1 MLSLYLLTVVGL
13 VVVAATDP
21 HDFSR
26 LCSSPAP
33 GGECPAG
40 WKNVGGDCVK
50 FMSGWDQAKT
60 KEVCK
65 EEGAELTSF
74 GLVGEACLVR
84 RETQCQCG
92 RTNRDREANIV
103 GGGPAERNEYP
114 WQVRLSSGCGGS
126 IISRDK
132 ILTAAHCTEGHPV
145 ERITVFTRDHD
156 RTREDGEVSHS
167 VCSKREH
174 PDYNREAKYD
184 KDIAILT
191 LCKPLMFTE
200 AVGPICLPDPAQDY
214 DNVKAL
220 LTGWGTLSYG
230 GQHPDIL
237 QEVNVTTITNQQCR
251 GKYSRITEYMICAGD
266 VGRDSCQGDSGGPLS
281 VLGQDDRYT
290 QIGIVSWGN
299 GCAKPGY
306 PGVNTRLTS
315 LLDWVNQP
323 SHGPGILIVGGKSS
337 YHSSYLSSA
346 EVFQPGLACSVGD
359 MPEGRSDTSL
369 CHGLVCGGHSSASL
383 RSCDKFEANGTF
395 SPTAVTLLQ
404 KRRDHLCW
412 GLPSGEVL
420 LMGGHYSYTTTERV
434 SSDGSSS
441 SADFT
446 LPYSTRKACGIDLG
460 TSYVV
465 TGGKDSKQRVTQYSL
480 TGEVTEL
487 PDLINGR
494 YYHACSQFVNTE
506 GVTTLLVTGGY
517 GGGYLSSTEIFT
529 LDSGDWISSLFG
541 LGTGYWMEA
550 ASLPSPRGYFS
561 GATIGNSFLF
571 SEDTVLVTWTTFSS
585 TRTAPGDPQG
595 R

>member
-220 LTGWGTLSYG
+220 VTGWGRLRSG
-230 GQHPDIL
+230 GQLPDIL
-237 QEVNVTTITNQQCR
+237 QEVNVTTMTNQKCR
-251 GKYSRITEYMICAGD
+251 GKYGHSRITDYMICAGN

-281 VLGQDDRYT
+281 VLGQDDRYS
-290 QIGIVSWGN
+290 QIGIVSWGE

-306 PGVNTRLTS
+306 PGVYTRLTTFFAFWPPDLGITCPCPAGWS
-315 LLDWVNQP
+315 QFGEDCYKYFDNSVEWEEARERCLSEKADLASIHSEEEHDFLLEIIGNAKRVW
-323 SHGPGILIVGGKSS
+323 VGG
-337 YHSSYLSSA
+337 
-346 EVFQPGLACSVGD
+346 
-359 MPEGRSDTSL
+359 R
-369 CHGLVCGGHSSASL
+369 
-383 RSCDKFEANGTF
+383 RSCSGCEDFE
-395 SPTAVTLLQ
+395 
-404 KRRDHLCW
+404 W
-412 GLPSGEVL
+412 
-420 LMGGHYSYTTTERV
+420 
-434 SSDGSSS
+434 SDGTPL
-441 SADFT
+441 DFT
-446 LPYSTRKACGIDLG
+446 AWH
-460 TSYVV
+460 
-465 TGGKDSKQRVTQYSL
+465 RV
-480 TGEVTEL
+480 
-487 PDLINGR
+487 
-494 YYHACSQFVNTE
+494 
-506 GVTTLLVTGGY
+506 
-517 GGGYLSSTEIFT
+517 
-529 LDSGDWISSLFG
+529 
-541 LGTGYWMEA
+541 
-550 ASLPSPRGYFS
+550 
-561 GATIGNSFLF
+561 
-571 SEDTVLVTWTTFSS
+571 
-585 TRTAPGDPQG
+585 
-595 R
+595 

>member
-1 MLSLYLLTVVGL
+1 MLSLSLLTVVGL

-21 HDFSR
+21 HDFSK

-65 EEGAELTSF
+65 EEGAELTTF
-74 GLVGEACLVR
+74 GLVGEVCLVR

-132 ILTAAHCTEGHPV
+132 ILTAAHCTEGYSV
-145 ERITVFTRDHD
+145 GSIFVFTRDHD
-156 RTREDGEVSHS
+156 RTREDGEVRHS
-167 VCSKREH
+167 VCSKKEH
-174 PDYNREAKYD
+174 PEYSREAKYD

-251 GKYSRITEYMICAGD
+251 GKHGHNHITDYMICAGS
-266 VGRDSCQGDSGGPLS
+266 VGRGSCNGDSGGPLS
-281 VLGQDDRYT
+281 VLGQDGRYS
-290 QIGIVSWGN
+290 QIGIVSWGR
-299 GCAKPGY
+299 GCTKYGY
-306 PGVNTRLTS
+306 PGVYTRLTS

-323 SHGPGILIVGGKSS
+323 PPVPGPQYLTVKSCGKGGKERYSS
-337 YHSSYLSSA
+337 ELGYYQQTSEYHNKKPVWSKQDGTMKIYYSYGSARVKGGFWTIGPDPATDTGNVASA
-346 EVFQPGLACSVGD
+346 ENSQNLLPNEIREWQYNDAGTWYTDPFLTVTDNINFCNIDTKRP
-359 MPEGRSDTSL
+359 RWSD
-369 CHGLVCGGHSSASL
+369 
-383 RSCDKFEANGTF
+383 
-395 SPTAVTLLQ
+395 
-404 KRRDHLCW
+404 
-412 GLPSGEVL
+412 
-420 LMGGHYSYTTTERV
+420 
-434 SSDGSSS
+434 
-441 SADFT
+441 
-446 LPYSTRKACGIDLG
+446 
-460 TSYVV
+460 
-465 TGGKDSKQRVTQYSL
+465 
-480 TGEVTEL
+480 
-487 PDLINGR
+487 
-494 YYHACSQFVNTE
+494 
-506 GVTTLLVTGGY
+506 
-517 GGGYLSSTEIFT
+517 
-529 LDSGDWISSLFG
+529 
-541 LGTGYWMEA
+541 
-550 ASLPSPRGYFS
+550 
-561 GATIGNSFLF
+561 
-571 SEDTVLVTWTTFSS
+571 
-585 TRTAPGDPQG
+585 
-595 R
+595 

>member
-1 MLSLYLLTVVGL
+1 MLSLSLLTVVGL

-21 HDFSR
+21 HDFSK

-65 EEGAELTSF
+65 EEGAELTTF
-74 GLVGEACLVR
+74 GLVGEVCLVR

-132 ILTAAHCTEGHPV
+132 ILTAAHCTEGYSV
-145 ERITVFTRDHD
+145 GSIFVFTRDHD
-156 RTREDGEVSHS
+156 RTREDGEVRHS
-167 VCSKREH
+167 VCSKKEH
-174 PDYNREAKYD
+174 PEYSREAKYD

-251 GKYSRITEYMICAGD
+251 GKHGHSHITDYMICAGS
-266 VGRDSCQGDSGGPLS
+266 VGRGSCNGDSGGPLS
-281 VLGQDDRYT
+281 VLGQDGRYS
-290 QIGIVSWGN
+290 QIGIVSWGR
-299 GCAKPGY
+299 GCTKYGY
-306 PGVNTRLTS
+306 PGVYTRLTS

-323 SHGPGILIVGGKSS
+323 PPVPGPQYLTVKSCGKGGKERYSS
-337 YHSSYLSSA
+337 ELGYYQQTSEYHNKKPVWSK
-346 EVFQPGLACSVGD
+346 QD
-359 MPEGRSDTSL
+359 
-369 CHGLVCGGHSSASL
+369 
-383 RSCDKFEANGTF
+383 GTM
-395 SPTAVTLLQ
+395 
-404 KRRDHLCW
+404 KIY
-412 GLPSGEVL
+412 
-420 LMGGHYSYTTTERV
+420 YSYGE
-434 SSDGSSS
+434 
-441 SADFT
+441 FT
-446 LPYSTRKACGIDLG
+446 
-460 TSYVV
+460 
-465 TGGKDSKQRVTQYSL
+465 
-480 TGEVTEL
+480 
-487 PDLINGR
+487 
-494 YYHACSQFVNTE
+494 F
-506 GVTTLLVTGGY
+506 
-517 GGGYLSSTEIFT
+517 TEI
-529 LDSGDWISSLFG
+529 
-541 LGTGYWMEA
+541 
-550 ASLPSPRGYFS
+550 
-561 GATIGNSFLF
+561 
-571 SEDTVLVTWTTFSS
+571 
-585 TRTAPGDPQG
+585 
-595 R
+595 